1 MSGPELTVGRGVIA
15 ELVRLAAFEVPG
27 VARVGHGGP
36 AWRGWLLGPSV
47 SVRVRDERVLVRLR
61 IVARPGHALV
71 PLTGP
76 GPHARSPRPWSGCS
90 AWTWAPSPSSSMA
103 SEADRQ
109 RGRRTGRRLAL
120 AAIFEADF
128 GQRTADAILERHLA
142 ESERDEVA
150 AALARELV
158 AAVVAHRDAI
168 DARITEVAPQYPVTG
183 LAKMDRA
190 LLRTAIGEVLHS
202 GTPARVAIAEW
213 VELARTYSGEPMR
226 RLMNGVLG
234 NIAG

>member
-1 MSGPELTVGRGVIA
+1 
-15 ELVRLAAFEVPG
+15 
-27 VARVGHGGP
+27 
-36 AWRGWLLGPSV
+36 
-47 SVRVRDERVLVRLR
+47 
-61 IVARPGHALV
+61 
-71 PLTGP
+71 
-76 GPHARSPRPWSGCS
+76 
-90 AWTWAPSPSSSMA
+90 MA

-142 ESERDEVA
+142 DTERDETA

-158 AAVVAHRDAI
+158 TAVVRYRDEI
-168 DARITEVAPQYPVTG
+168 DARITEAAPQYPVTG

-190 LLRTAIGEVLHS
+190 LLRSAIGEVLHS

-213 VELARTYSGEPMR
+213 VELARTYSGDPMR

-234 NIAG
+234 NIAGEPSGPPPTASPPPNSEEGVSGHNVRAPQEDRRRAARRR